1 MLGEYILKELN
12 VLCIYILI
20 VLNKSKLIIF
30 SLFFFTVFPDVSS
43 PIINTL
49 KVGFWKYQ
57 FKNPDIKE
65 NIFLQWK

>member
-49 KVGFWKYQ
+49 KVGF
-57 FKNPDIKE
+57 
-65 NIFLQWK
+65 